1 MFEQNDKLCRETD
14 FCFALT
20 VALFNFLLLSVVIGT
35 IWVWHFLLT
44 QPNWLGAALSEYP
57 K

>member
-1 MFEQNDKLCRETD
+1 MFEQNNKLCRETD

-20 VALFNFLLLSVVIGT
+20 VVLFNFLLLGIVIGT
-35 IWVWHFLLT
+35 IWFFHFLLT
-44 QPNWLGAALSEYP
+44 QPHWLIAVLNEYP